1 MAEKDLKMFP
11 KEEKNDSESFLTCKE
26 ANSSVV
32 STTCDDQSVISL
44 TSTDHNI
51 GQYSTKDEV
60 CSICIKTEQFR
71 SATHF
76 CTKCEP
82 RGKYL
87 CGSCLK
93 NHTDFLKRHRVLSL
107 SVDKKSKY
115 KEKTERQVEN
125 KKEGAGSENIKRWLL
140 ADDPLYSTIGESDK
154 TTIISD
160 TSQTLVESSVT
171 SRATATSDCT
181 EIIGSDG
188 QSLTISNMHI
198 FDRTSSY
205 DEYGYS
211 GMTPEDSDLQ
221 NILRDKKF
229 AWQARNLN
237 SKQHKDGRKENW
249 TSGFEHDVSGARTQK
264 SAVTSS
270 YDEYGY
276 SGMRPEDSDLTY
288 GYEHEYFGARSEDI
302 NMYERIDNVPQDMG
316 LRQNVILR
324 KQRLQPARS
333 MQNINAKQTE
343 DNPNELQNVILR
355 KQGLQPA
362 RSMQNINAQQNEDN
376 PNELDFDDYEVCGW
390 RGDRHYLQN
399 VILRKEGLQPARS
412 MQNINAKQNEN
423 TPNELEVDDYEVCGW
438 RDDRHYLNKRE
449 RIRPDVS
456 YTDLMYD
463 VEKKAYNQRDRSY
476 SCLNHGN
483 KRERIRPDV
492 SYTDLMY
499 DEEKKAYNQR
509 DRSDPSLNHGDG
521 VSSFKDK
528 KEKKCIVM

>member
-211 GMTPEDSDLQ
+211 GMTPEDSDL
-221 NILRDKKF
+221 
-229 AWQARNLN
+229 
-237 SKQHKDGRKENW
+237 
-249 TSGFEHDVSGARTQK
+249 
-264 SAVTSS
+264 
-270 YDEYGY
+270 
-276 SGMRPEDSDLTY
+276 TY

-343 DNPNELQNVILR
+343 DNPNELYERIANVPKNMELRQNVILR